1 MSELPVVSSS
11 DGTPLRDIQVSFD
24 ENHSETK
31 PQLVIVRSQDIPDD
45 FVSDLKAQ
53 KIDPDH
59 NRMGEFHHFA
69 RVPTVFIEQM
79 MKDGM
84 DFNRASVKD
93 ICEWLKKKQLD
104 AFIVSN
110 KKLY

>member
-1 MSELPVVSSS
+1 MSDLIVR
-11 DGTPLRDIQVSFD
+11 GKPLKDIAVSFD

-31 PQLVIVRSQDIPDD
+31 PQLIIKREQDIPDNY
-45 FVSDLKAQ
+45 VSDLKRQ

-59 NRMGEFHHFA
+59 KPTGDMLHFA
-69 RVPTVFIEQM
+69 RIPTIVIEQM

-84 DFNRASVKD
+84 DFNRANVKD

-104 AFIVSN
+104 AFIVTN
-110 KKLY
+110 KRLY